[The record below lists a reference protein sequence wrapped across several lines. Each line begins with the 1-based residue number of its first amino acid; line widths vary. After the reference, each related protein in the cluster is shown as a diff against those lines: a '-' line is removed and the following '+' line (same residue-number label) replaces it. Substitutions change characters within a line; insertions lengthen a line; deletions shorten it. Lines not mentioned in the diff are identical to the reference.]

1 MNVLS
6 LDRNDVPEAIKKG
19 NVTICVVGGGYVGL
33 PFAALYADLGAKV
46 FVCNRD
52 QKKVDITNAGKTYI
66 YEIGLD
72 DLVKSAVSK
81 GNLIATTDVKDAV
94 SKSDIIF
101 ITVGTPV
108 KERGFLDDSQ
118 IREAAKTIGF
128 GLKKGSLVVLRSTV
142 NPGTTENVLL
152 PILEETSDM
161 KLDDFGLAD
170 APERL
175 QEGKALE
182 GLKTEATVIGGYR
195 FHKKSAEITAGV
207 FDILKVPV
215 SIVSYPTTSEFSKF
229 VWNYLLDSAIS
240 DAQIIAQICE
250 KIGVDFMEV
259 RNTAN
264 TDPRIRMM
272 VAGPGSGGSC
282 FPKDVT
288 AMFALAKKSGIEQNS
303 LKAVE
308 LVRIINGRVMA
319 EHVVSLVESVL
330 AEKGIKMENAEIGAL
345 GIAFKGET
353 DDTRESPALKVIDIL
368 KKKCGSVSAYD
379 PFVKN
384 IKIADGFRITT
395 NWQETVKNKDCCVI
409 LTDHEEFFKISP
421 EEIKKNL
428 RNNCLVD
435 SRHIINPEVAR
446 KLFVYRGVGRGTR

>member
-6 LDRNDVPEAIKKG
+6 LDRKDVPDAIKKG
-19 NVTICVVGGGYVGL
+19 DVTICVVGGGYVGL

-52 QKKVDITNAGKTYI
+52 QKKVDTTNAGKTYI
-66 YEIGLD
+66 YEVGLD
-72 DLVKSAVSK
+72 NLVKSAVSK
-81 GNLIATTDVKDAV
+81 GNLVATTNVEDAV
-94 SKSDIIF
+94 AKSDIIF

-108 KERGFLDDSQ
+108 TQEGFLDDSQ
-118 IREAAKTIGF
+118 IRAAAKSIGSSM
-128 GLKKGSLVVLRSTV
+128 KKGSLVVLRSTV

-152 PILEETSDM
+152 PVLENSSGM
-161 KLDDFGLAD
+161 KLGEFGLAD

-182 GLKTEATVIGGYR
+182 GLKTEATVIGGNK
-195 FHKKSAEITAGV
+195 FHTKSAEIAAGV
-207 FDILKVPV
+207 FDMLGVPV
-215 SIVSYPTTSEFSKF
+215 SIVSYPATSEFSKF

-250 KIGVDFMEV
+250 KLGIDFMEV

-288 AMFALAKKSGIEQNS
+288 AMFAMAKKLGIEQNS
-303 LKAVE
+303 LKSVE
-308 LVRIINGRVMA
+308 LVRIINGHVMA
-319 EHVVSLVESVL
+319 EHVASLVEAVL
-330 AEKGIKMENAEIGAL
+330 KEKNIALKDASIGAL
-345 GIAFKGET
+345 GLAFKGET
-353 DDTRESPALKVIDIL
+353 DDTRESPALRVIDIL
-368 KKKCGSVSAYD
+368 KKKCGSVEAYD

-384 IKIADGFRITT
+384 VEGISITKT
-395 NWQETVKNKDCCVI
+395 WQDAIKNKDCCVI
-409 LTDHEEFFKISP
+409 LTDHKEFFRIPP
-421 EEIKKNL
+421 EELKKNL

-435 SRHIINPEVAR
+435 SRHIIDIGAAR
-446 KLFVYRGVGRGTR
+446 KLFIYRGVGRGAR